1 VKHLILYS
9 ALLLQACL
17 AGVQAQGIAY
27 GSITN
32 FDTVNDTGHEC
43 HGFEIEIEDCTS
55 LDITHTYNYNHYGAP
70 NITEDDSVPGHPK
83 CFVRWE
89 SKKNP
94 DGSWASYTAI
104 PSGPIDPTNGHQF
117 TNPNVNFGGEHF
129 GVGYRVAVG
138 KVSYNWLIDN
148 GQGQLVRGGS
158 VQVAAP
164 KFTYFPG
171 GGGNVGQV
179 QAEIKPPP
187 APPVKE
193 FGPAVWVKEI
203 RTTSHNNEKVELR
216 DLVSDDPDDP
226 NDKNWRNGEPDEVE
240 VEWQLLQEEF
250 GKGDGGANGNLEAAR
265 ENLNNGDE
273 VVTRRYE
280 FYEYIG
286 PFDEESGE
294 AKAEK
299 VGPDDIHGVG
309 IKTVNGVEV
318 DLSTLEIVGEY
329 KGAQMAA
336 IDVDAFVSLI
346 DHLSE
351 GEINQPYV
359 ARRVVIQGSLPF
371 NAVFEGELPSGMEFD
386 AVLGIL
392 DGTPE
397 ESGEFQFKLTVNE
410 GELKSVSKNYTL
422 TVLAAG
428 EEAEARYLVD
438 TSVEPLNAGTAS
450 GDGSFAAG
458 SEVTVSARPA
468 PGYAFKR
475 WVDNHKIVSTDA
487 EYSFNMDVNHSLIAH
502 FEPLESVDLQ
512 SWIIAEFG
520 ALANDPEATGLDKD
534 YDNDGETTLEEY
546 AFGHHPT
553 VADARGPELEL
564 DDVNGF
570 SILFDR
576 PTNHLGLSYEV
587 EIATD
592 LGGPWNSGAGFTEQ
606 VSSAVHEST
615 ETVKTRSLLPTESN
629 IQQFFRIRVTLNP

>member
-1 VKHLILYS
+1 
-9 ALLLQACL
+9 
-17 AGVQAQGIAY
+17 
-27 GSITN
+27 
-32 FDTVNDTGHEC
+32 
-43 HGFEIEIEDCTS
+43 
-55 LDITHTYNYNHYGAP
+55 
-70 NITEDDSVPGHPK
+70 
-83 CFVRWE
+83 
-89 SKKNP
+89 
-94 DGSWASYTAI
+94 
-104 PSGPIDPTNGHQF
+104 
-117 TNPNVNFGGEHF
+117 
-129 GVGYRVAVG
+129 
-138 KVSYNWLIDN
+138 
-148 GQGQLVRGGS
+148 
-158 VQVAAP
+158 
-164 KFTYFPG
+164 
-171 GGGNVGQV
+171 
-179 QAEIKPPP
+179 
-187 APPVKE
+187 
-193 FGPAVWVKEI
+193 
-203 RTTSHNNEKVELR
+203 
-216 DLVSDDPDDP
+216 
-226 NDKNWRNGEPDEVE
+226 
-240 VEWQLLQEEF
+240 LQEEF

-280 FYEYIG
+280 FYEYTG

-294 AKAEK
+294 AKAEN
-299 VGPDDIHGVG
+299 VGPDDIHGEGV
-309 IKTVNGVEV
+309 KTINGVEV
-318 DLSTLEIVGEY
+318 DLSTLEVVGEY

-346 DHLSE
+346 DHLSD

-371 NAVFEGELPSGMEFD
+371 NATFEGDLPSGMEFD

-397 ESGEFQFKLTVNE
+397 ESGEYQFKLTVNE
-410 GELKSVSKNYTL
+410 GELKSVSKSYTL

-428 EEAEARYLVD
+428 EEAEAKYLVD

-458 SEVTVSARPA
+458 SEVTVSAQPA

-475 WVDNHKIVSTDA
+475 WVDNHNIVSTDA
-487 EYSFNMDVNHSLIAH
+487 VYSFNMDVNHSLTAH
-502 FEPLESVDLQ
+502 FEPVESVDLQ

-520 ALANDPEATGLDKD
+520 ELANDPEATGLDKD

-553 VADARGPELEL
+553 VADAQGPDLEL

-576 PTNHLGLSYEV
+576 PTNHLGLAYDL

-606 VSSAVHEST
+606 VSSEVHGTT
-615 ETVKTRSLLPTESN
+615 ETVKTRSLLPRESN
-629 IQQFFRIRVTLNP
+629 IQQFFRIRVTLNL